1 MDISLQIQGIKTF
14 LDNMKLQVENI
25 EMQNN
30 NAMNSLMMNQIGEQL
45 LNLSIQ
51 MLNNGIQYF
60 NNFKYLSMNINQYY
74 EKLNIISQQ
83 INNILTSQQMMNQM
97 SQQQMQQQMMQ
108 LQMIQKQQQLL
119 LQQQMMQVQTME
131 PMPKQL
137 NNNYERFN
145 VLFDEV
151 TTGKKTNLVVDVDI
165 TIKELIDKYMKKS
178 YGYEKK
184 DLLFNFNTSDINRN
198 SQIKLK
204 EFLSARNFGGYDI
217 PIRVIELKNCPFK
230 ILE

>member
-25 EMQNN
+25 EIQNN
-30 NAMNSLMMNQIGEQL
+30 NAMNPLMMNQIGDQL

-74 EKLNIISQQ
+74 EKLNMISQQ
-83 INNILTSQQMMNQM
+83 INNILTSQQMMNQQA
-97 SQQQMQQQMMQ
+97 QQQMQQQMMQ
-108 LQMIQKQQQLL
+108 QQMIQQQQQML
-119 LQQQMMQVQTME
+119 LQQQMMQAQMIE
-131 PMPKQL
+131 EMQKQL
-137 NNNYERFN
+137 NNNIKKFN
-145 VLFDEV
+145 IIFKD
-151 TTGKKTNLVVDVDI
+151 TRGMKTILVVDVDI
-165 TIKELIDKYMKKS
+165 TIKELIDKYMNKA

-184 DLLFNFNTSDINRN
+184 DLVFNFNAKTIDRN

-204 EFLSARNFGGYDI
+204 EKFIYYLKENR
-217 PIRVIELKNCPFK
+217 PINITVIDTKN
-230 ILE
+230 IL

>member
-1 MDISLQIQGIKTF
+1 
-14 LDNMKLQVENI
+14 MKLQIENI

-30 NAMNSLMMNQIGEQL
+30 NAMNPLMMNQISDQL

-74 EKLNIISQQ
+74 EKLKLISQQ
-83 INNILTSQQMMNQM
+83 INNILTSQQMMSQI

-108 LQMIQKQQQLL
+108 QKMMQQQMLL
-119 LQQQMMQVQTME
+119 QQQQQMFLQQQMMQAQMME
-131 PMPKQL
+131 PKPKQL
-137 NNNYERFN
+137 NDDYEKFN
-145 VLFDEV
+145 VLFED
-151 TTGKKTNLVVDVDI
+151 TKGKKTNLVVDADI
-165 TIKELIDKYMKKS
+165 TIKELIDKFMNRI

-184 DLLFNFNTSDINRN
+184 DLRFNTNANDINRN

-204 EFLSARNFGGYDI
+204 EFLRARNIYGYNISIKVIDI
-217 PIRVIELKNCPFK
+217 KNGPI
-230 ILE
+230 

>member
-30 NAMNSLMMNQIGEQL
+30 NAMNPLMMNQIGEQL

-60 NNFKYLSMNINQYY
+60 NNFKYLSININQYY

-83 INNILTSQQMMNQM
+83 LNNILTSQQMMNQM
-97 SQQQMQQQMMQ
+97 AQQQMQQQMMQ
-108 LQMIQKQQQLL
+108 QQMMQQQLL
-119 LQQQMMQVQTME
+119 LQQQMMQAQMME
-131 PMPKQL
+131 PMPNQS
-137 NNNYERFN
+137 NNNIKKFN
-145 VLFDEV
+145 IIFTDVR
-151 TTGKKTNLVVDVDI
+151 GKRTNLVVDIDI
-165 TIKELIDKYMKKS
+165 TIKELIDKYMNKT

-184 DLLFNFNTSDINRN
+184 DLEFIFNAYRIDRN
-198 SQIKLK
+198 SQTKLK
-204 EFLSARNFGGYDI
+204 EKFIYYLKENK
-217 PIRVIELKNCPFK
+217 PINITVIDTKN
-230 ILE
+230 I